1 MDEDVPKTLC
11 QLQTSLS
18 IQVENPVLWD
28 HETPYLY
35 ELTTIL
41 KKNDTVIDERTD
53 KVGFRNIKFDAK
65 KGFLINGKHVKLN
78 GVCLHHDG
86 GCVGAAVPPEIWR
99 RRLEKLKDMG
109 VNSVRCSHNP
119 PDEALLDLCDELG
132 FYVMDEAFDEW
143 RLMKAKE
150 IGSNT
155 HESHGYSMYFD
166 ACHEWDL
173 KTMLYRDRN
182 HPGIVLWSIGNEIPE
197 EVVVGGEELAVE
209 LSGYCHTIDP
219 TRKVTLAHD
228 QIAAE
233 PYSARD
239 AFLAGAV
246 AVGAKVEIETMP
258 GYLPTIPVDAPEDLV
273 EAAKLAAGDKY
284 NVNVVDATSTP
295 SGGSTDVGDVQHLQP
310 VFTFNTGGAVGSGLH
325 SVDFDV
331 NDEELAYIVTA
342 KIFALTAYRLLKGG
356 AVAAK
361 KLVDDYKPIF
371 TKQEYIDFMESMI
384 SKKTG
389 GAPVF
394 EEE

>member
-1 MDEDVPKTLC
+1 MNLA
-11 QLQTSLS
+11 
-18 IQVENPVLWD
+18 
-28 HETPYLY
+28 HH
-35 ELTTIL
+35 TT
-41 KKNDTVIDERTD
+41 
-53 KVGFRNIKFDAK
+53 
-65 KGFLINGKHVKLN
+65 
-78 GVCLHHDG
+78 
-86 GCVGAAVPPEIWR
+86 
-99 RRLEKLKDMG
+99 
-109 VNSVRCSHNP
+109 
-119 PDEALLDLCDELG
+119 
-132 FYVMDEAFDEW
+132 
-143 RLMKAKE
+143 
-150 IGSNT
+150 
-155 HESHGYSMYFD
+155 
-166 ACHEWDL
+166 
-173 KTMLYRDRN
+173 
-182 HPGIVLWSIGNEIPE
+182 IGNE
-197 EVVVGGEELAVE
+197 VVIRKGSGNGFVSKVIRYKGKAAHAAGSPHLGVNALNAAALGLTALQYQRETFQDKDTVRVHPIMTKGGDLVNVVPNEAIIETLVGANNTKAILDASEK
-209 LSGYCHTIDP
+209 TD
-219 TRKVTLAHD
+219 R
-228 QIAAE
+228 
-233 PYSARD
+233 

-258 GYLPTIPVDAPEDLV
+258 GYLPTIPVDAPEELV